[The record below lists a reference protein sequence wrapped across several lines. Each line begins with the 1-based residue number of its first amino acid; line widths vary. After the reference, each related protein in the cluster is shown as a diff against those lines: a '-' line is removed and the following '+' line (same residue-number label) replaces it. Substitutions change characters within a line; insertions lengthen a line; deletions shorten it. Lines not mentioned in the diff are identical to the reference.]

1 MYEYRARVVKIIDGD
16 TIDLDVD
23 LGFNITIRVRGRL
36 MDVDTPE
43 RGHEDWKLAT
53 QTLNELIASERD
65 ANGYVAIMTTKTGKY
80 CRWLVKVGNINKTL
94 AEKWPY
100 RTAGDEKRS

>member
-1 MYEYRARVVKIIDGD
+1 MYEYKAKVIKIVDGD
-16 TIDLDVD
+16 TVDFDVD

-53 QTLNELIASERD
+53 QELRMLIASERD
-65 ANGYVAIMTTKTGKY
+65 ASGYVTMTTTKTGKY
-80 CRWLVKVGNINKTL
+80 GRWLVKVGNINKTL

-100 RTAGDEKRS
+100 RTAGNA

>member
-1 MYEYRARVVKIIDGD
+1 
-16 TIDLDVD
+16 
-23 LGFNITIRVRGRL
+23 

-65 ANGYVAIMTTKTGKY
+65 ANGYVAIMTTKT
-80 CRWLVKVGNINKTL
+80 
-94 AEKWPY
+94 
-100 RTAGDEKRS
+100 